1 MKKLLLILLCL
12 PMLFSCGEKK
22 EENDLSRDN
31 LKGNVKEIIQV
42 RLDAPLVSGGTSD
55 DISIYQYDENGK
67 MTEMTLYSGDALIKQ
82 VKYKAD
88 ENGFIAKKIVE
99 GKEKETLPFFSE
111 EGSYEFKYDDEGNL
125 TEHIYYENDDNL
137 MKTEYKS
144 DEYGNVT
151 ETISYVNGELYNNT
165 KYKYK
170 FDASK
175 NWTMLT
181 VSSDNTSS
189 HSISRE
195 IEYYK

>member
-1 MKKLLLILLCL
+1 
-12 PMLFSCGEKK
+12 
-22 EENDLSRDN
+22 
-31 LKGNVKEIIQV
+31 
-42 RLDAPLVSGGTSD
+42 
-55 DISIYQYDENGK
+55 
-67 MTEMTLYSGDALIKQ
+67 
-82 VKYKAD
+82 
-88 ENGFIAKKIVE
+88 
-99 GKEKETLPFFSE
+99 
-111 EGSYEFKYDDEGNL
+111 
-125 TEHIYYENDDNL
+125 